1 MAGEIRA
8 GERRQR
14 RGEDPERQ
22 FQWVVPAGR
31 KASIYEDLTLDTQPS
46 VHRFLK
52 SGYHCSFADGRGTW
66 DDASTAL
73 DVVTWSAFRDPNELW
88 ERPYY
93 QQGAQCERE
102 IDAAV
107 ESARSQGLY
116 ADVDPD
122 WVAFLRRDGQVP
134 AFVEHGIWAIATRR
148 SRAALSDALTHGIV
162 LYAAIKQRQAQALV
176 IEGMDLDDAFG
187 DVTIEAARERWLREP
202 AWQDARRLV
211 ERMGTI
217 RDWGELIVVAG
228 LVVEPLLGV
237 LLRRELLL
245 RGALRAAD
253 PVTPA
258 IARNAQREGAW
269 WQDFAVAFARF
280 AVQDPEHGAAN
291 RVLVDGWL
299 EAWTPETLAAVDA
312 LEPILD
318 GAPGTSFADAR
329 AAVVADQR
337 ELVAAATLDPARPA
351 VVA

>member
-1 MAGEIRA
+1 MAGEERA
-8 GERRQR
+8 GERRRR

-73 DVVTWSAFRDPNELW
+73 DVASWSAFRDPNELW

-102 IDAAV
+102 LDAAAH
-107 ESARSQGLY
+107 SARSEGLY
-116 ADVDPD
+116 DEVDPD

-148 SRAALSDALTHGIV
+148 SRAALSDVLTHGIV

-187 DVTIEAARERWLREP
+187 DVTIEAARARWLGED
-202 AWQDARRLV
+202 AWQPARRLV

-217 RDWGELIVVAG
+217 RDWGELIVVSG

-253 PVTPA
+253 PLTPA
-258 IARNAQREGAW
+258 LARNAQREGAW
-269 WQDFAVAFARF
+269 WRDFALAFTRF
-280 AVQDPEHGAAN
+280 VRVDGEHGSAN
-291 RVLVDGWL
+291 GELVDGWL
-299 EAWTPETLAAVDA
+299 AAWTPEALAAVDG
-312 LEPILD
+312 LESVFD
-318 GAPGTSFADAR
+318 DAPGTSFADAR
-329 AAVVADQR
+329 AAVVGDQR
-337 ELVAAATLDPARPA
+337 ELTESAAARPEA
-351 VVA
+351 VA